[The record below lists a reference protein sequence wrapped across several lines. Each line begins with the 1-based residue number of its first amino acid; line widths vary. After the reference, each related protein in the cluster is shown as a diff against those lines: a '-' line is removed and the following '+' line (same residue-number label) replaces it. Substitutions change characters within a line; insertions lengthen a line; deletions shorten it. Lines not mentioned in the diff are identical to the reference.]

1 MKTPSRS
8 MALLA
13 VAASALLIA
22 GCGGRDGS
30 GSEETASGGDKTAS
44 SEVSSSFGDLGRS
57 AVRARP
63 RAPPPRGDRHRDQD
77 RCVLRCRLHQDGRI
91 R

>member
-1 MKTPSRS
+1 

-44 SEVSSSFGDLGRS
+44 SEVSKVRSVTSGRS
-57 AVRARP
+57 AVR
-63 RAPPPRGDRHRDQD
+63 
-77 RCVLRCRLHQDGRI
+77 RLGQGATAQG
-91 R
+91 